1 MNVAPRP
8 AFKSDRLTT
17 GEQRNRRVWLFDLD
31 NTLHDATHAAFGVLN
46 RSFTDYIGEHLA
58 LTDEQANEL
67 RQRYWRRYGATL
79 LGLERHHGVKAAHF
93 LEQTH
98 RLPGLEQ
105 RVRSHSPSS
114 AALSRLRGDRYV
126 LTNGPAVYAR
136 RVLRVLGL
144 EHLFK
149 GLISIEDMRMFGEL
163 RPKPDKR
170 MFRCLLARL
179 KLRAV
184 DCTLVE
190 DTLDH
195 QRAARGLGMR
205 TVWMQ
210 RYLSTPMGSLQTLH
224 RPARTRRRPAY
235 VCARIRSLQT
245 LRRL

>member
-1 MNVAPRP
+1 M
-8 AFKSDRLTT
+8 
-17 GEQRNRRVWLFDLD
+17 WLFDLD
-31 NTLHDATHAAFGVLN
+31 NTLHDASHAAFGVLN
-46 RSFTDYIGEHLA
+46 GSFTDYIAEHL
-58 LTDEQANEL
+58 TMSPREANEL

-105 RVRSHSPSS
+105 RVRSHVPGNT
-114 AALSRLRGDRYV
+114 ALTSLRGDKYV
-126 LTNGPAVYAR
+126 VTNGPADYAR
-136 RVLRVLGL
+136 RVLRALGI
-144 EHLFK
+144 ERHFK
-149 GLISIEDMRMFGEL
+149 GLISIEDMRMFGAL

-170 MFRCLLARL
+170 MFRHVLSRL
-179 KLRAV
+179 RLRAC

-195 QRAARGLGMR
+195 QRAARSLGMG

-210 RYLSTPMGSLQTLH
+210 RYLRTPIGPMQTLAPQV
-224 RPARTRRRPAY
+224 RVRRKPAY
-235 VCARIRSLQT
+235 VNVRIRSLQA